1 LGCLRQR
8 ISGALRY
15 EFTTAH
21 VRNYRAFLRE
31 DNHMAAQVKV
41 MQIIA
46 RMNVG
51 GPAVIVAELMRGL
64 DKSAFDQILVTGYC
78 DENEADY
85 LDTVATDIKATR
97 IAGLGRSV
105 SLIADLKAFFGL
117 VSLIR
122 KYKPDVIHTHTAK
135 AGVLG
140 RLASLLAGR
149 GAVRVHTFHG
159 HLLHGYFSA
168 SVTKLVI
175 LIERI
180 LAARTS
186 VLIAIGTRVR
196 DDLVGAGI
204 GRTDKYRVFFPG
216 LPAPKAIAKV
226 TAQSALGIS
235 TEFLYIT
242 FVGRLT
248 QIKRPD
254 RLLDVAKECKARGLD
269 LRFLVAGEGELFESS
284 KLRCQRE
291 QLNVTFFGWRTD
303 IDQIFAASDIAI
315 LTSDNEGIPLTLIQ
329 AAQAGLPIVATSV
342 GSISDIVINESTGYL
357 TETSAPAMA
366 DAIEKLVRDAQLRK
380 MMGEAGK
387 ARAAQYFSLDRM
399 IKDHVDLYRCL

>member
-1 LGCLRQR
+1 
-8 ISGALRY
+8 
-15 EFTTAH
+15 
-21 VRNYRAFLRE
+21 
-31 DNHMAAQVKV
+31 MAAPVKV

-64 DKSAFDQILVTGYC
+64 DKSAFEQILVTGYC

-85 LDTVATDIKATR
+85 LDTVATDLKATR

-105 SLIADLKAFFGL
+105 SLVADLKAFFGL

-159 HLLHGYFSA
+159 HLLHGYFSNT
-168 SVTKLVI
+168 VTKLVI
-175 LIERI
+175 LIEKI

-186 VLIAIGTRVR
+186 VLIAIGSKVR
-196 DDLVGAGI
+196 DDLVAAGI
-204 GRTDKYRVFFPG
+204 GRADKYRVFFPG
-216 LPAPKAIAKV
+216 LPAPKVITKAA
-226 TAQSALGIS
+226 AQSALGIS
-235 TEFLYIT
+235 TETLYIT

-254 RLLDVAKECKARGLD
+254 RLLDVTLECKVRGLD

-284 KLRCQRE
+284 KARCLQE
-291 QLNVTFFGWRTD
+291 QLNVTFFGWRND
-303 IDQIFAASDIAI
+303 IDQIFTASDIAI

-329 AAQAGLPIVATSV
+329 AAQAGLPIVATNV

-357 TETSAPAMA
+357 TQTTAPAMA

-380 MMGEAGK
+380 IMGEAGK

-399 IKDHVDLYRCL
+399 IKDHADLYRSL

>member
-1 LGCLRQR
+1 
-8 ISGALRY
+8 
-15 EFTTAH
+15 
-21 VRNYRAFLRE
+21 
-31 DNHMAAQVKV
+31 MAPQVKV

-64 DKSAFDQILVTGYC
+64 DKSAIEQILVTGFC

-85 LDTVATDIKATR
+85 LDTVAKDVKATR

-105 SLIADLKAFFGL
+105 SLIADLNAFFGL

-140 RLASLLAGR
+140 RAASLLAGR
-149 GAVRVHTFHG
+149 GTVRVHTFHG
-159 HLLHGYFSA
+159 HLLHGYFNKIA
-168 SVTKLVI
+168 TQAVI
-175 LIERI
+175 LIEKFF
-180 LAARTS
+180 ATRTKA
-186 VLIAIGTRVR
+186 LIAIGSKVK
-196 DDLVGAGI
+196 DELIAAGI
-204 GRTDKYRVFFPG
+204 GKAGKYRVFFPG
-216 LPAPKAIAKV
+216 LPTPKAISQAD
-226 TAQSALGIS
+226 AQAALGIS
-235 TEFLYIT
+235 TQTLYIT

-254 RLLDVAKECKARGLD
+254 RLLDVANECKKRGLD

-284 KLRCQRE
+284 KARAERE
-291 QLNVTFFGWRTD
+291 QLNVTFLGWRSD
-303 IDQIFAASDIAI
+303 ISQIFAASDIAI

-329 AAQAGLPIVATSV
+329 AAQAGLPIVATNV

-357 TETSAPAMA
+357 TASNASDMA

-380 MMGEAGK
+380 IMGEAGR
-387 ARAAQYFSLDRM
+387 ARANQYFSLERM
-399 IKDHVDLYRCL
+399 LKDHTDLYRSL

>member
-1 LGCLRQR
+1 
-8 ISGALRY
+8 
-15 EFTTAH
+15 
-21 VRNYRAFLRE
+21 
-31 DNHMAAQVKV
+31 MAAPVKV

-64 DKSAFDQILVTGYC
+64 DKSAFEQILVTGYC

-105 SLIADLKAFFGL
+105 SLLADLKAFFGL

-122 KYKPDVIHTHTAK
+122 KFKPDVIHTHTAK

-159 HLLHGYFSA
+159 HLLHGYFSKA
-168 SVTKLVI
+168 ITKLVI
-175 LIERI
+175 LIEKI

-186 VLIAIGTRVR
+186 VLIAIGTKVR
-196 DDLVGAGI
+196 DDLVAAGI
-204 GRTDKYRVFFPG
+204 GHANKYRVFFPG
-216 LPAPKAIAKV
+216 LPTPKVITKS
-226 TAQSALGIS
+226 TAQNALGIS
-235 TEFLYIT
+235 TETLYIT

-284 KLRCQRE
+284 KARCQRE
-291 QLNVTFFGWRTD
+291 QLNVTFFGWRSD

-329 AAQAGLPIVATSV
+329 AAQAGLPIVATNV

-357 TETSAPAMA
+357 TQISAPAMA

-399 IKDHVDLYRCL
+399 IKDHVDLYRSL

>member
-1 LGCLRQR
+1 
-8 ISGALRY
+8 
-15 EFTTAH
+15 
-21 VRNYRAFLRE
+21 
-31 DNHMAAQVKV
+31 MAAQVKV

-64 DKSAFDQILVTGYC
+64 DKSAFEQILVTGYC

-159 HLLHGYFSA
+159 HLLHGYFS
-168 SVTKLVI
+168 SSLTKLVI
-175 LIERI
+175 LIEKFF
-180 LAARTS
+180 AARTK
-186 VLIAIGTRVR
+186 VLIAIGSKVK
-196 DDLVGAGI
+196 DDLLAAGI
-204 GRTDKYRVFFPG
+204 GRADKYRVFFPG
-216 LPAPKAIAKV
+216 LPSPKAISKS

-235 TEFLYIT
+235 SEVLYCT

-254 RLLDVAKECKARGLD
+254 RLLDVAAECKHRGID
-269 LRFLVAGEGELFESS
+269 LRFLVAGEGELFEGS
-284 KLRCQRE
+284 KQRALKE
-291 QLNVTFFGWRTD
+291 QLDVTFFGWRSD
-303 IDQIFAASDIAI
+303 INQIFAASDIAI

-329 AAQAGLPIVATSV
+329 AAQAGLPIVATNV

-357 TETSAPAMA
+357 TATTAAEMA
-366 DAIEKLVRDAQLRK
+366 DAIEKLVRDTQLRQ
-380 MMGEAGK
+380 MMGAAGK
-387 ARAAQYFSLDRM
+387 AHAERYFSLDRM
-399 IKDHVDLYRCL
+399 IKDHSELYRSL

>member
-1 LGCLRQR
+1 
-8 ISGALRY
+8 
-15 EFTTAH
+15 
-21 VRNYRAFLRE
+21 
-31 DNHMAAQVKV
+31 MAPQVKV

-64 DKSAFDQILVTGYC
+64 DKSAIEQILVTGFC

-85 LDTVATDIKATR
+85 LDIVAKDVKATR

-105 SLIADLKAFFGL
+105 SLIADLNAFFGL

-140 RLASLLAGR
+140 RAASLLAGR
-149 GAVRVHTFHG
+149 GTVRVHTFHG
-159 HLLHGYFSA
+159 HLLHGYFNKIA
-168 SVTKLVI
+168 TQAVI
-175 LIERI
+175 LIEKFF
-180 LAARTS
+180 ATRTKA
-186 VLIAIGTRVR
+186 LIAIGSKVK
-196 DDLVGAGI
+196 DELIAAGI
-204 GRTDKYRVFFPG
+204 GKAGKYRVLFPG
-216 LPAPKAIAKV
+216 LPTPKAISQAD
-226 TAQSALGIS
+226 AQAALGIS
-235 TEFLYIT
+235 TQTLYIT

-254 RLLDVAKECKARGLD
+254 RLLDVANECKKRGLD

-284 KLRCQRE
+284 KARAERE
-291 QLNVTFFGWRTD
+291 QLNVTFLGWRSD
-303 IDQIFAASDIAI
+303 ISQIFAASDIAI

-329 AAQAGLPIVATSV
+329 AAQAGLPIVATNV

-357 TETSAPAMA
+357 TASRASEMA

-380 MMGEAGK
+380 IMGEAGR
-387 ARAAQYFSLDRM
+387 ARANQYFSLERM
-399 IKDHVDLYRCL
+399 LKDHTDLYRSL

>member
-1 LGCLRQR
+1 
-8 ISGALRY
+8 
-15 EFTTAH
+15 
-21 VRNYRAFLRE
+21 
-31 DNHMAAQVKV
+31 MATQVKV

-64 DKSAFDQILVTGYC
+64 DKSAFEQILVTGYC

-140 RLASLLAGR
+140 RMASLLAGC

-159 HLLHGYFSA
+159 HLLHGYFNGLL
-168 SVTKLVI
+168 TKVVI
-175 LIERI
+175 LIEKFF
-180 LAARTS
+180 AARTS
-186 VLIAIGTRVR
+186 VLIAIGSKVR
-196 DDLVGAGI
+196 DDLVAAGI
-204 GRTDKYRVFFPG
+204 GNTAKYRVFFPG
-216 LPAPKAIAKV
+216 LPAPKSV
-226 TAQSALGIS
+226 TKESAQNTLGINPQA
-235 TEFLYIT
+235 LYIT

-254 RLLDVAKECKARGLD
+254 RLLDVAKECKQRGINV
-269 LRFLVAGEGELFESS
+269 RFLVAGEGELFEGS
-284 KLRCQRE
+284 KQRALEE
-291 QLNVTFFGWRTD
+291 QLNITFLGWRSD
-303 IDQIFAASDIAI
+303 IAQIFAASDIAI

-329 AAQAGLPIVATSV
+329 AAQASLPIVATNV

-357 TETSAPAMA
+357 TSTNPSELA
-366 DAIEKLVRDAQLRK
+366 DAIEKLVRDPQLRQ
-380 MMGEAGK
+380 MMGEAGQ

-399 IKDHVDLYRCL
+399 LKDHADLYRTL

>member
-1 LGCLRQR
+1 
-8 ISGALRY
+8 
-15 EFTTAH
+15 
-21 VRNYRAFLRE
+21 
-31 DNHMAAQVKV
+31 MASQVKV

-64 DKSAFDQILVTGYC
+64 DKSAFEQILVTGFC

-85 LDTVATDIKATR
+85 LDTVAKDIKATR

-122 KYKPDVIHTHTAK
+122 KYRPDVIHTHTAK

-159 HLLHGYFSA
+159 HLLHGYFNSV
-168 SVTKLVI
+168 VTKVVI
-175 LIERI
+175 LIEKFF
-180 LAARTS
+180 AARTS
-186 VLIAIGTRVR
+186 VLIAIGSKVK
-196 DDLVGAGI
+196 DELISSGI
-204 GRTDKYRVFFPG
+204 GRSDKYRVFFPG
-216 LPAPKAIAKV
+216 LPTPKIISKAD
-226 TAQSALGIS
+226 AQTALGIS
-235 TEFLYIT
+235 SQTLYIT

-254 RLLDVAKECKARGLD
+254 RLLDVANECKTRGLD
-269 LRFLVAGEGELFESS
+269 VHFLIAGEGELFESC
-284 KLRCQRE
+284 KERAKRE
-291 QLNVTFFGWRTD
+291 NLNLTFFGWRSN

-329 AAQAGLPIVATSV
+329 AAQASLPIVATNV
-342 GSISDIVINESTGYL
+342 GSISDIVISESTGYL
-357 TETSAPAMA
+357 TAKNASDMA
-366 DAIEKLVRDAQLRK
+366 DAIEKLARDTQLRK

-387 ARAAQYFSLDRM
+387 ARATQYFSLERM
-399 IKDHVDLYRCL
+399 LKDHTDLYRSL

>member
-1 LGCLRQR
+1 
-8 ISGALRY
+8 
-15 EFTTAH
+15 
-21 VRNYRAFLRE
+21 
-31 DNHMAAQVKV
+31 MAAQVKV

-64 DKSAFDQILVTGYC
+64 DKSQFEQILVTGYC

-85 LDTVATDIKATR
+85 LDTFAKDIKATR

-122 KYKPDVIHTHTAK
+122 KYQPDVIHTHTAK

-159 HLLHGYFSA
+159 HLLHGYFS
-168 SVTKLVI
+168 SVLTKLVV
-175 LIERI
+175 LIEKFF
-180 LAARTS
+180 AARTS
-186 VLIAIGTRVR
+186 VLIAIGSKVKE
-196 DDLVGAGI
+196 DLLAAGI
-204 GRTDKYRVFFPG
+204 GRADKYRVFFPG
-216 LPAPKAIAKV
+216 LPAPKTGSKAA
-226 TAQSALGIS
+226 AQSALGIS
-235 TEFLYIT
+235 SEVLYCT

-254 RLLDVAKECKARGLD
+254 RLLDVAAECKRRGID

-284 KLRCQRE
+284 KQRAMKE
-291 QLNVTFFGWRTD
+291 QLNVTFFGWRSD

-329 AAQAGLPIVATSV
+329 AAQAGLPIVATNV

-357 TETSAPAMA
+357 TSTTAADMA
-366 DAIEKLVRDAQLRK
+366 GAIEKLVRDPQLRQ
-380 MMGEAGK
+380 MMGAAGK
-387 ARAAQYFSLDRM
+387 AHAERYFSLDRM
-399 IKDHVDLYRCL
+399 IKDHSDLYRSL

>member
-1 LGCLRQR
+1 
-8 ISGALRY
+8 
-15 EFTTAH
+15 
-21 VRNYRAFLRE
+21 
-31 DNHMAAQVKV
+31 MATQVKV

-64 DKSAFDQILVTGYC
+64 DKSAFEQILVTGFC

-85 LDTVATDIKATR
+85 LDTVAKDIKATR

-117 VSLIR
+117 VLLIR

-159 HLLHGYFSA
+159 HLLHGYFNGLT
-168 SVTKLVI
+168 TKIVI
-175 LIERI
+175 LIEKI

-186 VLIAIGTRVR
+186 VLIAIGSKVR
-196 DDLVGAGI
+196 DDLIASGI
-204 GRTDKYRVFFPG
+204 GSKDKYRVFFPG
-216 LPAPKAIAKV
+216 LPAPKLIAKAA
-226 TAQSALGIS
+226 AQSALGIS
-235 TEFLYIT
+235 SQTLYIT

-254 RLLDVAKECKARGLD
+254 RLLDVAKECKERGLD
-269 LRFLVAGEGELFESS
+269 VRFLVAGEGELFESS
-284 KLRCQRE
+284 KERSLKE
-291 QLNVTFFGWRTD
+291 QLNITFFGWRSD
-303 IDQIFAASDIAI
+303 IDQIFAASDIAV

-329 AAQAGLPIVATSV
+329 AAQASLPIVATNV

-357 TETSAPAMA
+357 TPTNPSDMA
-366 DAIEKLVRDAQLRK
+366 DAIEKLVRDPQLRQ

-387 ARAAQYFSLDRM
+387 ARAGQYFSLDRM
-399 IKDHVDLYRCL
+399 LKDHSDLYRTL

>member
-1 LGCLRQR
+1 
-8 ISGALRY
+8 
-15 EFTTAH
+15 
-21 VRNYRAFLRE
+21 
-31 DNHMAAQVKV
+31 MAAQVKV

-105 SLIADLKAFFGL
+105 SLLADLKAFFGL

-122 KYKPDVIHTHTAK
+122 KFKPDVIHTHTAK

-159 HLLHGYFSA
+159 HLLHGYFSTA
-168 SVTKLVI
+168 LTKLVI
-175 LIERI
+175 LIEKFF
-180 LAARTS
+180 AARTS
-186 VLIAIGTRVR
+186 VLIAIGSKVR
-196 DDLVGAGI
+196 DDLVAAGI
-204 GRTDKYRVFFPG
+204 GRAEKYRVFFPG
-216 LPAPKAIAKV
+216 LPAPKAIAKA

-235 TEFLYIT
+235 ADTLYIT

-254 RLLDVAKECKARGLD
+254 RLLDVAAECKVRGLD
-269 LRFLVAGEGELFESS
+269 LRFLVAGEGELFEGS
-284 KLRCQRE
+284 KSRCQRE
-291 QLNVTFFGWRTD
+291 QLNVTFFGWRND

-357 TETSAPAMA
+357 TQVSAPVMA

-387 ARAAQYFSLDRM
+387 ARATQYFSLDRM
-399 IKDHVDLYRCL
+399 IKDHSDLYRSL

>member
-1 LGCLRQR
+1 V
-8 ISGALRY
+8 
-15 EFTTAH
+15 H
-21 VRNYRAFLRE
+21 NYRAFLRE
-31 DNHMAAQVKV
+31 DNHMASQVKV

-64 DKSAFDQILVTGYC
+64 DKSAIEQILVTGFC

-85 LDTVATDIKATR
+85 LDTVAKDIKATR

-140 RLASLLAGR
+140 RAASLLAGR
-149 GAVRVHTFHG
+149 GVVRVHTFHG
-159 HLLHGYFSA
+159 HLLHGYFSKRLTR
-168 SVTKLVI
+168 VVV
-175 LIERI
+175 LIEKFF
-180 LAARTS
+180 AARTK
-186 VLIAIGTRVR
+186 VLIAIGSKVK
-196 DDLVGAGI
+196 DELLAAGI
-204 GRTDKYRVFFPG
+204 GKAGKYRVFFPG
-216 LPAPKAIAKV
+216 LPTPKVLTKAD
-226 TAQSALGIS
+226 AQNSLGLS
-235 TEFLYIT
+235 TQTLYIT

-254 RLLDVAKECKARGLD
+254 RLLDVANECKQRGLD

-284 KLRCQRE
+284 KARAERE
-291 QLNVTFFGWRTD
+291 QLNVTFLGWRSD
-303 IDQIFAASDIAI
+303 IAQIFAASDIAI

-329 AAQAGLPIVATSV
+329 AAQAGLPIVATNV

-357 TETSAPAMA
+357 TASKASEMA
-366 DAIEKLVRDAQLRK
+366 DAIEKLARDAQLRRI
-380 MMGEAGK
+380 MGEAGK
-387 ARAAQYFSLDRM
+387 ARASQYFSLERM
-399 IKDHVDLYRCL
+399 LKDHADLYRSL

>member
-1 LGCLRQR
+1 
-8 ISGALRY
+8 
-15 EFTTAH
+15 
-21 VRNYRAFLRE
+21 
-31 DNHMAAQVKV
+31 MASPVKV

-64 DKSAFDQILVTGYC
+64 DKSAFEQILVTGYC

-122 KYKPDVIHTHTAK
+122 KFKPDVIHTHTAK

-159 HLLHGYFSA
+159 HLLHGYFSTA
-168 SVTKLVI
+168 LTKLVI
-175 LIERI
+175 LIEKI

-186 VLIAIGTRVR
+186 VLIAIGTKVR
-196 DDLVGAGI
+196 DDLVAAGI

-235 TEFLYIT
+235 TETLYIT

-254 RLLDVAKECKARGLD
+254 RLLDVASECKARGLD

-284 KLRCQRE
+284 KARCLRE
-291 QLNVTFFGWRTD
+291 QLNVTFFGWRSD

-357 TETSAPAMA
+357 TQTSPPAMA

-387 ARAAQYFSLDRM
+387 GRAAQYFSLDRM
-399 IKDHVDLYRCL
+399 IKDHVDLYRSL

>member
-1 LGCLRQR
+1 
-8 ISGALRY
+8 
-15 EFTTAH
+15 
-21 VRNYRAFLRE
+21 
-31 DNHMAAQVKV
+31 MAAQVKV

-64 DKSAFDQILVTGYC
+64 DKSAFGQILVTGYC

-85 LDTVATDIKATR
+85 LDTVAIDIKATR

-149 GAVRVHTFHG
+149 GAARVHTFHG
-159 HLLHGYFSA
+159 HLLHGYFSSA
-168 SVTKLVI
+168 LTKLVV
-175 LIERI
+175 LIEKFF
-180 LAARTS
+180 AARTS
-186 VLIAIGTRVR
+186 VLIAIGSKVKE
-196 DDLVGAGI
+196 DLLAAGI
-204 GRTDKYRVFFPG
+204 GRPDKYRVFFPG
-216 LPAPKAIAKV
+216 LPAPKAIAKSA
-226 TAQSALGIS
+226 AQSALGIS
-235 TEFLYIT
+235 SEVLYCT

-254 RLLDVAKECKARGLD
+254 RLLDVAAECKRRGID

-284 KLRCQRE
+284 KQRAMKD
-291 QLNVTFFGWRTD
+291 QLNMTFFGWRSD

-315 LTSDNEGIPLTLIQ
+315 LSSDNEGIPLTLIQ
-329 AAQAGLPIVATSV
+329 AAQAGLPIVATNV
-342 GSISDIVINESTGYL
+342 GSISDIVISESTGYL
-357 TETSAPAMA
+357 TAPKAAAMA
-366 DAIEKLVRDAQLRK
+366 DAIEKLVRDGQLRK
-380 MMGEAGK
+380 MMGDAGK
-387 ARAAQYFSLDRM
+387 ARATQYFSLERM
-399 IKDHVDLYRCL
+399 IKDHSDLYRSL

>member
-1 LGCLRQR
+1 
-8 ISGALRY
+8 
-15 EFTTAH
+15 
-21 VRNYRAFLRE
+21 
-31 DNHMAAQVKV
+31 MATQVKV

-64 DKSAFDQILVTGYC
+64 DKSEFEQILVTGFC

-85 LDTVATDIKATR
+85 LDTVAKDIKANR
-97 IAGLGRSV
+97 IAGLGRSI

-159 HLLHGYFSA
+159 HLLHGYFNGLI
-168 SVTKLVI
+168 TKIVI
-175 LIERI
+175 LIEKI

-186 VLIAIGTRVR
+186 VLIAIGSKVR
-196 DDLVGAGI
+196 DDLIAAGI
-204 GRTDKYRVFFPG
+204 GSKGKYRVFFPG
-216 LPAPKAIAKV
+216 LPAPKLFAKAA
-226 TAQSALGIS
+226 AQNVLGIS
-235 TEFLYIT
+235 SQTLFIT

-254 RLLDVAKECKARGLD
+254 RLLDVAKECKQRGLD
-269 LRFLVAGEGELFESS
+269 VRFLVAGEGELFESS
-284 KLRCQRE
+284 KERSLKE
-291 QLNVTFFGWRTD
+291 QLNLTFFGWRSD

-329 AAQAGLPIVATSV
+329 AAQASLPIVATSV

-357 TETSAPAMA
+357 TPTNPAVMA
-366 DAIEKLVRDAQLRK
+366 DAIEKLVRDPQLRQ

-387 ARAAQYFSLDRM
+387 ARAGQFFSLDRM
-399 IKDHVDLYRCL
+399 LKDHSDLYRTL